1 MSERSNKIAAFALS
15 KKYGSFLAIDSA
27 DFTIPAGAVVGFLG
41 PNGAGKTTIMR
52 LLTGYLT
59 PTSGRVEVD
68 GLDATTQR
76 IEVRRRI
83 GYLPEAAP
91 LYVEMRVNE
100 FLTYRAKLYG
110 IERAQRM
117 RSIDLA
123 LGRCGLTEVRR
134 RPIHQLSKG
143 YRQRVGLAAAI
154 LHEPPV
160 LILDEPTVGLDP
172 SQIREFRALIRD
184 LGGKRTI
191 LLSTHILPEVELTC
205 DHIIMIAR
213 GRIRAQGSLEDVR
226 ARAAGVARFVLEVNS
241 DKIEEILRETRGVS
255 DVRSTPME
263 GPWRRLLITGTDRD
277 LDLREPIAGVVGR
290 LNSMMRELRQE
301 APSLEHLFMSMVEES
316 AAAET
321 RTPTSSP
328 AAPRHERKREGVP
341 A

>member
-1 MSERSNKIAAFALS
+1 MIAALDLS
-15 KKYGSFLAIDSA
+15 KKYGPFLAIDSV
-27 DFTIPAGAVVGFLG
+27 DFAIPSGAVVGFLG

-52 LLTGYLT
+52 LVTGYLT
-59 PTSGRVEVD
+59 PTEGRVEVD
-68 GLDATTQR
+68 GLDVTTQR
-76 IEVRRRI
+76 IEVRKRI

-91 LYVEMRVNE
+91 LYVEMRVIE

-117 RSIDLA
+117 RKIDLA
-123 LGRCGLTEVRR
+123 LDRCSLTDVRR

-143 YRQRVGLAAAI
+143 YRQRVGLAAAL

-172 SQIREFRALIRD
+172 AQIREFRALIRE
-184 LGGKRTI
+184 LGQRHTI

-205 DHIIMIAR
+205 NHIIMISR

-226 ARAAGVARFVLEVNS
+226 ARAAGVARFVLEVDS
-241 DKIEEILRETRGVS
+241 EKVEQALRELRGVS
-255 DVRSTPME
+255 EVRSVPME
-263 GPWRRLLITGTDRD
+263 GRWRRLTVTATDRAA
-277 LDLREPIAGVVGR
+277 DLREPIAGAVGR
-290 LNSMMRELRQE
+290 LNCVMRELRQE

-316 AAAET
+316 ELAAGDRAQNL
-321 RTPTSSP
+321 PVP
-328 AAPRHERKREGVP
+328 AARHERKREGVR